1 MNLTKII
8 AFVLLAISVF
18 LAYYLYNSIDTTIK
32 EREAIATTE
41 AQIIDKLS
49 IIREAEKVYLEQNG
63 KYTSSW
69 DTLINFIENGVV
81 PIIEKKETIIPKG
94 YGVEEVIVKID
105 TIGQISAKDKIFK
118 KNYTINAADNGEL
131 RELYVKAGDEVVK
144 GSKSYRMKKDGNEK
158 SDEYTFLEGGFISAV
173 ANVQPGNKVTRG
185 QLLISFWNYHLNPDV
200 DIKTLAEVPGSGGK
214 KFDIFTALNNRNG
227 VHVAVIEVKDPA
239 PTNPER
245 RESNEAKNRKPLRFG
260 SRNDV
265 STAGNWE

>member
-8 AFVLLAISVF
+8 AFVLLAISIF

-32 EREAIATTE
+32 EREAIANTE

-49 IIREAEKVYLEQNG
+49 IIREAEKVYLEQYG

-69 DTLINFIENGVV
+69 DTLINFIENGSV

-105 TIGQISAKDKIFK
+105 TIGSISAKDKIFK
-118 KNYTINAADNGEL
+118 KNYTVTAADNGEL
-131 RELYVKAGDEVVK
+131 REIYVKEGDVVVK
-144 GSKSYRMKKDGNEK
+144 GAKSYRMKKDGNEK
-158 SDEYTFLEGGFISAV
+158 SDEYPFMEAGNISAV
-173 ANVQPGNKVTRG
+173 SPLKPGDRVSKG
-185 QLLISFWNYHLNPDV
+185 DLLISFWNYVLNPDV
-200 DIKTLAEVPGSGGK
+200 DIKSLSIVPGSGGK
-214 KFDIFTALNNRNG
+214 TFDIFAQVKDRNG
-227 VHVAVIEVKDPA
+227 VKVSVIEVKDPA

-245 RESNEAKNRKPLRFG
+245 KESNEAKNRKPLRFG
-260 SRNDV
+260 SRTDV

>member
-8 AFVLLAISVF
+8 AFVLLAVSIF

-32 EREAIATTE
+32 EREAIANTE
-41 AQIIDKLS
+41 AQIIEKLS
-49 IIREAEKVYLEQNG
+49 IIRESEKAYLEQYG

-69 DTLINFIENGVV
+69 DTLINFIETGSV

-105 TIGQISAKDKIFK
+105 TIGFISAKDKIFK

-131 RELYVKAGDEVVK
+131 REVYVKVGDEVVK
-144 GSKSYRMKKDGNEK
+144 GAKSYRLKKDASEK
-158 SDEYTFLEGGFISAV
+158 SDEYTFLEGGTIS
-173 ANVQPGNKVTRG
+173 NVTSFKAGERVSKG
-185 QLLISFWNYHLNPDV
+185 DLIIGFWNYLLNPKV
-200 DIKTLAEVPGSGGK
+200 DIKTLAVVPGSGGK
-214 KFDIFTALNNRNG
+214 NFDIFTQVKDRNG
-227 VHVAVIEVKDPA
+227 IKVSVIEVKDPA

-245 RESNEAKNRKPLRFG
+245 REKNEAKNRKPLRFG
-260 SRNDV
+260 SRTDV